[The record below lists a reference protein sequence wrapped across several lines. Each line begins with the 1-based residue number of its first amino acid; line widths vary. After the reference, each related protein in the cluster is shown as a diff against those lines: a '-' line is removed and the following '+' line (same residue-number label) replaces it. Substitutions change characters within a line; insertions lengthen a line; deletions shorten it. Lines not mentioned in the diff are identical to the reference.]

1 MACAIILKDL
11 YFPARTIKHY
21 CARHSLSK
29 PLLFMVHILSNIF
42 GSSKTKLC
50 LYKTDNM
57 DIGKS
62 TICKAIGA
70 SFSTKAM
77 HFIRFNWVTVECS
90 KMLQWQSTSISTLV
104 IWYRR
109 VVRLIPIRYSPV
121 CCIHIISLVPESK
134 LKYFLAWAEFHRATV
149 YFV

>member
-1 MACAIILKDL
+1 
-11 YFPARTIKHY
+11 
-21 CARHSLSK
+21 
-29 PLLFMVHILSNIF
+29 MVHILSNIF

-109 VVRLIPIRYSPV
+109 VVRLIPIRYALYSHYFISSRIETQIFS
-121 CCIHIISLVPESK
+121 CLSRISSCYGILCIGLLIYKRLNTTWWNHAYWTKIAL
-134 LKYFLAWAEFHRATV
+134 
-149 YFV
+149 

>member
-1 MACAIILKDL
+1 M
-11 YFPARTIKHY
+11 YFSPRTIKHY

-109 VVRLIPIRYSPV
+109 VVRLIPIRYVLYS
-121 CCIHIISLVPESK
+121 HYFISSRIETQIFSCLS
-134 LKYFLAWAEFHRATV
+134 RI
-149 YFV
+149 